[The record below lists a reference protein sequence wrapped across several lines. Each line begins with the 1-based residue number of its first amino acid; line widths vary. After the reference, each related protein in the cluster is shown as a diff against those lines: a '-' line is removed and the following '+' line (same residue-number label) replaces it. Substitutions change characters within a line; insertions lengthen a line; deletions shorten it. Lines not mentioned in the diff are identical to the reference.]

1 MPREE
6 KPTSLGEGLPV
17 CHGQGVVSMLTR
29 LTLLLVLGASA
40 LWSSST
46 MAAPACTLAPPELLT
61 PPEPDYPQDAFIEG
75 VAGDVVI
82 DVELDHEGTVIR
94 VAVTSSPDVRLTRAA
109 LLAMTWAT
117 FAPAHEHCSDGHAR
131 DVPVRF
137 SYALTFA
144 IDEAARAKL
153 LDEQKA
159 QRDAAAAEAAE
170 ALAAEADHH
179 HVDEPVVHE
188 SVVRGRRPRENLTR
202 TLTAATAT
210 IDEAAIANVRG
221 RSLAGTLV
229 EIPGVT
235 MVQSGPGLAKPV
247 VRGQFGRRLQLLTDG
262 VRHEGQDW
270 GIDHAPEIDPQGAGQ
285 ITVVK
290 GAAGVRFGPDAIGG
304 VVLVEPRAL
313 RLDPGIDGDVAV
325 FGNSNGL
332 GAGLGGRVDV
342 VLPQAPAFVLR
353 LEGNLANSAAMST
366 PTYVLGNTGSNTFN
380 VGGTLGYT
388 GEVFE
393 RAVTAKLSY
402 RRYQTEQGIC
412 FCLKVNTPADLEAAI
427 VAEAPVGSSAWTTTR
442 EIARPYQAVS
452 HDLALARVNVD
463 FGDVGALTATYAF
476 QLDLRD
482 EYDTARASVTGPQY
496 SFNLQTHAVDLAF
509 VHQRVRFDRWSLTG
523 QVGSHVDVLLHSY
536 SGLQLIP
543 NFRRFTGGLFV
554 LERLLLDNAF
564 GLGNLEF
571 VAGARADGLVQ
582 TAFLTDNAFATQVR
596 RGRLRDDDCSLVND
610 VARCDK
616 NLPAASITAGA
627 RWHLPFFN
635 VPDAFDLQLDVS
647 SASRFPDVDE
657 LYLGG
662 RAPSLPVFGL
672 GDAGLGTERTWQAS
686 LGAELRLPDLVVDGG
701 AFVSRINDYIA
712 FGPELRADGTPLID
726 VLITGSY
733 PRFSSEAV
741 EALLSGFDGGIVIA
755 PGALFSLSG
764 QAAVVRG
771 LDLTHSSFLP
781 FIPPNQA
788 RVELRTNLPD
798 VEGWRVHGLTA
809 ATSALLVARQDRTD
823 ARSDFA
829 PPADAYALWNAEAHT
844 TVDVGQPLT
853 VGVEVKNILNQRY
866 RDQLSLLRFF
876 ADQPGRE
883 VWLRAS
889 VHFDQAL

>member
-1 MPREE
+1 MTVRAPLR
-6 KPTSLGEGLPV
+6 SLGEAVPV
-17 CHGQGVVSMLTR
+17 CHARRVALLTR
-29 LTLLLVLGASA
+29 LVLLSICGVA
-40 LWSSST
+40 LW
-46 MAAPACTLAPPELLT
+46 APATRAACSLSPPELLV
-61 PPEPDYPQDAFIEG
+61 PPEPTYPDDAFVDG
-75 VAGDVVI
+75 AAGDVVL
-82 DVELDHEGTVIR
+82 DVELNADGD
-94 VAVTSSPDVRLTRAA
+94 VAWLGVSVSPDPRLSWAA
-109 LLAMTWAT
+109 LGAMTNAT
-117 FAPAHEHCSDGHAR
+117 FAPAQERCDDGR
-131 DVPVRF
+131 VRSTPVRF

-144 IDEAARAKL
+144 IDEAARQQRLAAIA
-153 LDEQKA
+153 EQ
-159 QRDAAAAEAAE
+159 QAAALAEAH
-170 ALAAEADHH
+170 AAEADHH

-188 SVVRGRRPRENLTR
+188 SVVRGRRPRENITR
-202 TLTAATAT
+202 TLTQATAT
-210 IDEAAIANVRG
+210 MDEAAIANVRG

-229 EIPGVT
+229 ELPGVT
-235 MVQSGPGLAKPV
+235 LVESGPGLAKPV
-247 VRGQFGRRLQLLTDG
+247 VRGLFGRRLQLLTDG

-270 GIDHAPEIDPQGAGQ
+270 GIDHAPEVDPQGAGQ

-313 RLDPGIDGDVAV
+313 RLDPGVDGDVAV
-325 FGNSNGL
+325 FGNSNGY
-332 GAGLGGRVDV
+332 GAGVGGRVDV

-366 PTYVLGNTGSNTFN
+366 PTYVLGNTANNTFN
-380 VGGTLGYT
+380 VGATLGFH
-388 GEVFE
+388 GDVLE

-402 RRYQTEQGIC
+402 RRYQTDQGIC
-412 FCLKVNTPADLEAAI
+412 FCLKVNTPADLQAALEAD
-427 VAEAPVGSSAWTTTR
+427 APLGSSSWTTTR
-442 EIARPYQAVS
+442 DIARPYQHVS

-463 FGDVGALTATYAF
+463 LGETGALTATYAF
-476 QLDLRD
+476 QLDLRE

-496 SFNLQTHAVDLAF
+496 QFNLQTHAVDLAY
-509 VHQRVRFDRWSLTG
+509 VHPRWRHERWSLTG
-523 QVGSHVDVLLHSY
+523 QVGSHFDVQLHSY

-543 NFRRFTGGLFV
+543 NFRRTTGGVFA
-554 LERLLLDNAF
+554 LERLVLDDAF
-564 GLGNLEF
+564 DLGNLEF
-571 VAGARADGLVQ
+571 VAGARADGLLQ
-582 TAFLTDNAFATQVR
+582 TAFLTDSAFATQVR
-596 RGRLRDDDCSLVND
+596 RGRLRTDDCALNDD

-616 NLPAASITAGA
+616 NLPAASLTLGA
-627 RWHLPFFN
+627 RWHLPFFH
-635 VPDAFDLQLDVS
+635 VPDALDLQLDLS

-672 GDAGLGTERTWQAS
+672 GDAGLATERTWQAS
-686 LGAELRLPDLVVDGG
+686 LGTELRLRDLIVEGG

-712 FGPELRADGTPLID
+712 FGPELAADGTPIVD

-733 PRFSSEAV
+733 PRFSSQAV
-741 EALLSGFDGGIVIA
+741 EAVLSGFDGGVVIA

-798 VEGWRVHGLTA
+798 VEGWRLHGLTA

-829 PPADAYALWNAEAHT
+829 APAAGYALWNAEAHT
-844 TVDVGQPLT
+844 TIDVGQPLT
-853 VGVEVKNILNQRY
+853 VGLEVKNILNQRY

-889 VHFDQAL
+889 LHFDQTL